1 MKTLDFIFSIH
12 ILSQVLNLIKKVSA
26 SLQSPELDLLS
37 AVSLLMSLREYL
49 NQLRSDNSNFFLND
63 KTKAYY

>member
-49 NQLRSDNSNFFLND
+49 NQLRSDNSNFFF
-63 KTKAYY
+63 KR